1 MATSRSIAIPYFR
14 GEVCHFVENT
24 FHPPNRFNSAKHAG
38 ILWRRR
44 LAGDFSLKDASQ
56 KTPVRRWSHNTPRGI
71 IHYWEYSP
79 NSESLG
85 RSPEQQHFL
94 SVSNRRDNIQLSSLW
109 KRKSGFRLNR
119 YRLECNFR
127 PVQVIVVEVTFS
139 MKARHG

>member
-24 FHPPNRFNSAKHAG
+24 FHPPNRFNSAKQAG
-38 ILWRRR
+38 ILWRQR
-44 LAGDFSLKDASQ
+44 LAGDFSLKDTSQ
-56 KTPVRRWSHNTPRGI
+56 KTPARRRRHNTPRGV
-71 IHYWEYSP
+71 IHCWEYSP
-79 NSESLG
+79 NSESQG
-85 RSPEQQHFL
+85 RSPEQQNFH
-94 SVSNRRDNIQLSSLW
+94 SGANHRDNIQLSSPW